1 MNDLEFQSNKG
12 LFLPFL
18 NVFLLND
25 TKLKRNMGFNLE
37 LYSEAYKEFKT

>member
-1 MNDLEFQSNKG
+1 MGDLEFNSSKG

-25 TKLKRNMGFNLE
+25 TKLKRYMGFNLE
-37 LYSEAYKEFKT
+37 LYLEAYKV